1 MIRQS
6 PQKLADLNPH
16 NLIPVRDKSTRRPIV
31 ITIEILKGRVILP
44 ECFGRFTRGSHI
56 TYYSLMFFIAYDFK
70 GQVHV
75 FAGLVKVVSHS
86 SCRTSAILKYFVPCT
101 ALPGL

>member
-16 NLIPVRDKSTRRPIV
+16 NLIPGRDKSTRRPIV

-44 ECFGRFTRGSHI
+44 K
-56 TYYSLMFFIAYDFK
+56 A
-70 GQVHV
+70 
-75 FAGLVKVVSHS
+75 LV
-86 SCRTSAILKYFVPCT
+86 L
-101 ALPGL
+101 